1 MVDFQMWLVRTF
13 ARATPVAAIMK
24 TAWGWPAAESIHF
37 IGLCLLVGAIFLF
50 DLRLLGY
57 ARRIPIRALHRLIP
71 WGLAGFALTAASG
84 IPFVLTEPDQYIYNP
99 SFHFKMLF
107 MAAAGLNA
115 AAFYVTSYR
124 AATAPDAPA
133 DAPPLAKIIAVL
145 SLSLW
150 IGVIIA
156 GRLLTFY
163 RPFPCGPEGPGIL
176 AECLP
181 NYYGDAPR

>member
-13 ARATPVAAIMK
+13 ARATSVAAMMK

-57 ARRIPIRALHRLIP
+57 AKRIPIGALHKLIP
-71 WGLAGFALTAASG
+71 WGLTGFAMTAASG
-84 IPFVLTEPDQYIYNP
+84 VLFVLTEPDQYVYNP
-99 SFHFKMLF
+99 SFHFKLLF
-107 MAAAGLNA
+107 MVSAGLNA
-115 AAFYVTSYR
+115 LAFYVTSYR
-124 AATAPDAPA
+124 RATRPGASA
-133 DAPPLAKIIAVL
+133 DAPPLAKVIAVL

-150 IGVIIA
+150 IGVIVA

-163 RPFPCGPEGPGIL
+163 RPFPCGPEGPGFL
-176 AECLP
+176 AQCLP
-181 NYYGDAPR
+181 NYSGQAPR

>member
-13 ARATPVAAIMK
+13 ARATPVAAVMK

-57 ARRIPIRALHRLIP
+57 AKRIPIRALHRLIP
-71 WGLAGFALTAASG
+71 WGLSGFALTVLSG
-84 IPFVLTEPDQYIYNP
+84 IPFLLTEPDQYVYNP
-99 SFHFKMLF
+99 AFHFKLLF
-107 MAAAGLNA
+107 MVTAGLNA
-115 AAFYVTSYR
+115 GAFYLTSFR
-124 AATAPDAPA
+124 KVSGPDAPA

-150 IGVIIA
+150 IGVIIG

-163 RPFPCGPEGPGIL
+163 RPFPCGPEGPGFL
-176 AECLP
+176 AQCLP
-181 NYYGDAPR
+181 NYYGQAPR